1 MDMVKTSSGQLR
13 HRRHAQRRRRGPE
26 FTDTTVSARV
36 NAVAIL
42 PDHLRTVAGRF
53 PDRPALRVAGPS
65 VSDDGSGEGSF
76 VEMSYAEWDRRSN
89 AVARGLVAAG
99 VQRGDRV
106 ALFVGN
112 DNAALYQVGYFA
124 VLKAGAV
131 AVPINPRVARRE
143 LEHMVGDSGA
153 TAVVAG
159 GGELE
164 RVRAL
169 PPLRSGGAL
178 LVVAPGAAERGE
190 LDWDGLVNGDT
201 SDFQAEIAA
210 DDIADILYT
219 SGTTGLPKG
228 VAATHRSA
236 LVSHPLMPID
246 KPIRLLHSI
255 PLATFLGTHGTQTLC
270 LRLAVT
276 NLLLPSFDAP
286 RFAHLIDSERPAWI
300 VMVPAHALL
309 LIESGLLDHID
320 TSSVR
325 MLIYGSAP
333 MPHHAV
339 QELSRTFPRAT
350 LMNGY
355 GLTEGGTSVVTMP
368 PGEAL
373 KRPGSVGRPVEHDVV
388 RVLDAAGDVVTAG
401 TVGEVAIK
409 VAAGERFY
417 HNDPEA
423 TAATWRGDWVQ
434 SGDLGYFDN
443 DGFLYLVDR
452 KKDVIVRGGYNVS
465 SIEVESALHEHPD
478 VVEAAVLGVPHAIL
492 GQDVAAVVRLRG
504 GGTLDVVE
512 AAEFLADRVA
522 DYKRPRR
529 IVVCDGPLP
538 RTPMGKL
545 DKAALREMLVL

>member
-1 MDMVKTSSGQLR
+1 VDS
-13 HRRHAQRRRRGPE
+13 
-26 FTDTTVSARV
+26 
-36 NAVAIL
+36 L

-53 PDRPALRVAGPS
+53 PDRPALRVAAGDPTATPAFS
-65 VSDDGSGEGSF
+65 VMTYAQWEG
-76 VEMSYAEWDRRSN
+76 RSN
-89 AVARGLVAAG
+89 AVARGLVGAG
-99 VQRGDRV
+99 VKRGDRV

-112 DNAALYQVGYFA
+112 DCAPLYQVAYFA
-124 VLKAGAV
+124 VLKAAAV

-143 LEHMVGDSGA
+143 LEHMVSDSGA
-153 TAVVAG
+153 TAILAG
-159 GGELE
+159 PGELD
-164 RVRAL
+164 RARAL
-169 PPLRSGGAL
+169 PPRSSPPL
-178 LVVAPGAAERGE
+178 DHNRILVLGPGASEPGE
-190 LDWDGLVNGDT
+190 YDWASLVDGDA
-201 SDFQAEIAA
+201 SEFQSEVGP

-236 LVSHPLMPID
+236 LVSHPLMPIE
-246 KPIRLLHSI
+246 KPISLLHSI

-276 NLLLPSFDAP
+276 NLLLPVFDAP
-286 RFAHLIDSERPAWI
+286 RFASLIDTERPAWI

-309 LIESGLLDHID
+309 LIESGMLDTID

-339 QELSRTFPRAT
+339 QALAAAFPRAT

-373 KRPGSVGRPVEHDVV
+373 RRPGSVGRPVETDVV
-388 RVLDAAGDVVTAG
+388 RVVDEAGAVVAAGT
-401 TVGEVAIK
+401 TGEVAIK
-409 VAAGERFY
+409 VAAGQRFY

-434 SGDLGYFDN
+434 SGDLGYFDD

-465 SIEVESALHEHPD
+465 SIEVESALHEHPV
-478 VVEAAVLGVPHAIL
+478 VVEAAVLGIPHPVL
-492 GQDVAAVVRLRG
+492 GQDVAAVVRVRQ
-504 GGTLDVVE
+504 GTTFDV
-512 AAEFLADRVA
+512 ATARAFLADRVA

-529 IVVCDGPLP
+529 IVVCEGPLP
-538 RTPMGKL
+538 RTAMGKL
-545 DKAALREMLVL
+545 DKSALRAMLETDGGAAP

>member
-1 MDMVKTSSGQLR
+1 
-13 HRRHAQRRRRGPE
+13 
-26 FTDTTVSARV
+26 
-36 NAVAIL
+36 VAIL
-42 PDHLRTVAGRF
+42 PDHLRTVAQRF
-53 PDRPALRVAGPS
+53 PDRPALRVADPTTGAPFS
-65 VSDDGSGEGSF
+65 
-76 VEMSYAEWDRRSN
+76 EMSYEEWDGRSN
-89 AVARGLVAAG
+89 AVARGLSAAG
-99 VQRGDRV
+99 VRPGDRV

-112 DNAALYQVGYFA
+112 DSAALYQVGYFA

-143 LEHMVGDSGA
+143 LEHMVADSGA
-153 TAVVAG
+153 SAIVAG
-159 GGELE
+159 SRELE
-164 RVRAL
+164 RSRAL
-169 PPLRSGGAL
+169 PPTASGAPL
-178 LVVAPGAAERGE
+178 LVIGPGASGPREV
-190 LDWDGLVNGDT
+190 DWSDLVGGDM
-201 SDFQAEIAA
+201 SDFQADVGP

-246 KPIRLLHSI
+246 KTIALLHSI

-276 NLLLPSFDAP
+276 NLLLPGFDAR
-286 RFAHLIDSERPAWI
+286 RFAQLIDEEHPAWI

-309 LIESGLLDHID
+309 LIESGMLGRID
-320 TSSVR
+320 TTSVR

-339 QELSRTFPRAT
+339 QELSAAFPRAT

-373 KRPGSVGRPVEHDVV
+373 KRPGSVGRPVELDVV
-388 RVLDAAGDVVTAG
+388 RVLDDKGERVAAGTI
-401 TVGEVAIK
+401 GEVAIK
-409 VAAGERFY
+409 VEAGQRFY

-423 TAATWRGDWVQ
+423 SAATWRGDWVQ
-434 SGDLGYFDN
+434 SGDLGYFDD

-492 GQDVAAVVRLRG
+492 GQDVAAVVRLRP
-504 GGTLDVVE
+504 GGTLDVE
-512 AAEFLADRVA
+512 TAAAFLADRVA

-529 IVVCDGPLP
+529 LVLCSGPLP

-545 DKAALREMLVL
+545 DKAALREMVD

>member
-1 MDMVKTSSGQLR
+1 LEL
-13 HRRHAQRRRRGPE
+13 AEP
-26 FTDTTVSARV
+26 VS
-36 NAVAIL
+36 IL
-42 PDHLRTVAGRF
+42 PDHLRTVAERF
-53 PDRPALRVAGPS
+53 PDRPALRVAG
-65 VSDDGSGEGSF
+65 DDDFS
-76 VEMSYAEWDRRSN
+76 EMTYAEWDSRSN
-89 AVARGLVAAG
+89 AVARALHQAG
-99 VQRGDRV
+99 VGRGDRV

-112 DNAALYQVGYFA
+112 DCAALYQVGYFA

-131 AVPINPRVARRE
+131 AVPVNPRVARRE
-143 LEHMVGDSGA
+143 LEHMVSDSGA
-153 TAVVAG
+153 SAIVAG
-159 GGELE
+159 PAELD

-169 PPLRSGGAL
+169 PPPPAGAL
-178 LVVAPGAAERGE
+178 LVIGPGASEPRE
-190 LDWDGLVNGDT
+190 LDWDRLIGADA
-201 SDFQAEIAA
+201 SEFQVAVGP

-246 KPIRLLHSI
+246 KPISLLHSI

-276 NLLLPSFDAP
+276 NLLLPSFDAT
-286 RFAHLIDSERPAWI
+286 RFAALIDTERPAWI

-309 LIESGLLDHID
+309 LIESGTLEQTD
-320 TSSVR
+320 TSCVR

-339 QELSRTFPRAT
+339 QRLSASFPRAT

-373 KRPGSVGRPVEHDVV
+373 RRPGSVGRPVESDVV
-388 RVLDAAGDVVTAG
+388 RVLDDSGAVVGSRTI
-401 TVGEVAIK
+401 GEVAIK
-409 VAAGERFY
+409 VEAGQRFY
-417 HNDPEA
+417 HNDPDA

-434 SGDLGYFDN
+434 SGDLGYFDD

-478 VVEAAVLGVPHAIL
+478 VIEAAVLGVPHRVL
-492 GQDVAAVVRLRG
+492 GQDVAAVVRLRDG
-504 GGTLDVVE
+504 GALDV
-512 AAEFLADRVA
+512 ATARDFLADRVA

-529 IVVCDGPLP
+529 IVLCDGALP
-538 RTPMGKL
+538 RTAMGKL
-545 DKAALREMLVL
+545 DKEALRKMLGVDEKAI

>member
-1 MDMVKTSSGQLR
+1 M
-13 HRRHAQRRRRGPE
+13 
-26 FTDTTVSARV
+26 
-36 NAVAIL
+36 AIL
-42 PDHLRTVAGRF
+42 TDHLRTVAERF
-53 PDRPALRVAGPS
+53 PDRPALRVAAA
-65 VSDDGSGEGSF
+65 DGASS
-76 VEMSYAEWDRRSN
+76 MTYAEWDRRSN
-89 AVARGLVAAG
+89 AVARALHGAGVAA
-99 VQRGDRV
+99 GDRV

-112 DNAALYQVGYFA
+112 DCAALYQVAYFA

-143 LEHMVGDSGA
+143 LEYMVADSGA
-153 TAVVAG
+153 TAIVAG
-159 GGELE
+159 
-164 RVRAL
+164 
-169 PPLRSGGAL
+169 P
-178 LVVAPGAAERGE
+178 GE
-190 LDWDGLVNGDT
+190 LDRARALSASAAGSSDRRVLIIGPGACGPGEGDVDGYLGGEDAE
-201 SDFQAEIAA
+201 FQIEVGP
-210 DDIADILYT
+210 DDLADILYT
-219 SGTTGLPKG
+219 SGTTGRPKG

-236 LVSHPLMPID
+236 LVSHPLMPVD
-246 KPIRLLHSI
+246 KPISLLHAI

-276 NLLLPSFDAP
+276 NLLLPSFDAG
-286 RFAHLIDSERPAWI
+286 RFAGLIESQRPAWI

-309 LIESGLLDHID
+309 LIESGLLETID

-339 QELSRTFPRAT
+339 QALAAAFPRAT

-373 KRPGSVGRPVEHDVV
+373 RRPGSVGRPVETDVV
-388 RVLDAAGDVVTAG
+388 RVLDDGGEVVAAGVI
-401 TVGEVAIK
+401 GEVAIK
-409 VAAGERFY
+409 VEAGQRFY

-434 SGDLGYFDN
+434 SGDLGYFDE

-452 KKDVIVRGGYNVS
+452 KKDVVVRGGYNVS

-478 VVEAAVLGVPHAIL
+478 VIEAAVVGVPHPVL
-492 GQDVAAVVRLRG
+492 GQDVAAVVRLRPG
-504 GGTLDVVE
+504 AALDVASAGV
-512 AAEFLADRVA
+512 FLAERVA

-529 IVVCDGPLP
+529 LVTSSDPLP

-545 DKAALREMLVL
+545 DKAALRQMLGDEGTP

>member
-1 MDMVKTSSGQLR
+1 LG
-13 HRRHAQRRRRGPE
+13 
-26 FTDTTVSARV
+26 
-36 NAVAIL
+36 AVAL
-42 PDHLRTVAGRF
+42 LTDHLRTVAGLY
-53 PDRPALRVAGPS
+53 PDRVALRVAG
-65 VSDDGSGEGSF
+65 VSSF
-76 VEMSYAEWDRRSN
+76 TTMTYAEWDGRSN
-89 AVARGLVAAG
+89 AVARGLAEAG
-99 VQRGDRV
+99 VERGERV

-112 DNAALYQVGYFA
+112 DCAPMYQVAYFA

-143 LEHMVGDSGA
+143 LEHMVSDSGA
-153 TAVVAG
+153 RAIVAG
-159 GGELE
+159 
-164 RVRAL
+164 
-169 PPLRSGGAL
+169 P
-178 LVVAPGAAERGE
+178 GE
-190 LDWDGLVNGDT
+190 LDRARAVAAVRADRVGAGDRGFLVVGPGAEGTGERDWSDLVARETTDFQTAVGPGDT
-201 SDFQAEIAA
+201 
-210 DDIADILYT
+210 ADILYT

-236 LVSHPLMPID
+236 LVSHPLMPMEKSIS
-246 KPIRLLHSI
+246 LLHSI

-276 NLLLPSFDAP
+276 NLLLPSFDAG
-286 RFAHLIDSERPAWI
+286 RFTELIESQRPAWI

-309 LIESGLLDHID
+309 LIESGRLEEID

-339 QELSRTFPRAT
+339 EKLSALFPRAT

-373 KRPGSVGRPVEHDVV
+373 RRPGSVGRPVEDDVV
-388 RVLDAAGDVVTAG
+388 RVLDESGGKVRAG

-409 VAAGERFY
+409 VAAGERRY

-423 TAATWRGDWVQ
+423 TAATWKGDWVR
-434 SGDLGYFDN
+434 SGDLGYFDD

-465 SIEVESALHEHPD
+465 SIEVESALHDHPD
-478 VVEAAVLGVPHAIL
+478 VLEAGVVGVDHPIL
-492 GQDVAAVVRLRG
+492 GQDVAAVIRLRPG
-504 GGTLDVVE
+504 GSVDVAS
-512 AAEFLADRVA
+512 AAVFLADRVA

-529 IVVCDGPLP
+529 IVLTDGPLP
-538 RTPMGKL
+538 RTAMGKL
-545 DKAALREMLVL
+545 DKAALREMLEHPGLS

>member
-1 MDMVKTSSGQLR
+1 M
-13 HRRHAQRRRRGPE
+13 
-26 FTDTTVSARV
+26 
-36 NAVAIL
+36 AIL
-42 PDHLRTVAGRF
+42 PDHLRTVARQF
-53 PDRPALRVAGPS
+53 PDRAALRVAGGSAGSPTEMT
-65 VSDDGSGEGSF
+65 SGETTSGPMTF
-76 VEMSYAEWDRRSN
+76 TEMSYGQWESRSN
-89 AVARGLVAAG
+89 AVARGLAAAG
-99 VQRGDRV
+99 VGRGDRV
-106 ALFVGN
+106 ALFAGN
-112 DNAALYQVGYFA
+112 DSAPLYQVGYFA

-143 LEHMVGDSGA
+143 LEHMVSDSGA
-153 TAVVAG
+153 SAVVAG
-159 GGELE
+159 AGELD

-169 PPLRSGGAL
+169 PPPSSGEPL
-178 LVVAPGAAERGE
+178 LIIAPRATGTGPAGPGE
-190 LDWDGLVNGDT
+190 LDWDALVDGDG
-201 SDFQAEIAA
+201 SVFQVEVGP

-236 LVSHPLMPID
+236 LVSHPLMPIE
-246 KPIRLLHSI
+246 KPIALLHSI

-276 NLLLPSFDAP
+276 NLLLPTFDAR
-286 RFAHLIDSERPAWI
+286 RFAALIESQRPAWI

-309 LIESGLLDHID
+309 LIESGALDEID
-320 TSSVR
+320 TACVR

-339 QELSRTFPRAT
+339 QQLSASFPRAT

-373 KRPGSVGRPVEHDVV
+373 TRPGSVGRPVEVDVV
-388 RVLDAAGDVVTAG
+388 RVVDDSGAMVAPG
-401 TVGEVAIK
+401 TIGEVAIK
-409 VAAGERFY
+409 VEAGQRFY
-417 HNDPEA
+417 HNDPGA
-423 TAATWRGDWVQ
+423 SASTWRGDWVQ
-434 SGDLGYFDN
+434 SGDLGYFDD

-492 GQDVAAVVRLRG
+492 GQDVAAVVRMRAAT
-504 GGTLDVVE
+504 TLDVDG
-512 AAEFLADRVA
+512 AAAFLADRVA

-529 IVVCDGPLP
+529 IVMCAGPLP

-545 DKAALREMLVL
+545 DKAALRDMLETDGAGG

>member
-1 MDMVKTSSGQLR
+1 
-13 HRRHAQRRRRGPE
+13 
-26 FTDTTVSARV
+26 
-36 NAVAIL
+36 VAIL
-42 PDHLRTVAGRF
+42 PDHLRTVARRF
-53 PDRPALRVAGPS
+53 PDRVALRVAGTTP
-65 VSDDGSGEGSF
+65 SGEASF
-76 VEMSYAEWDRRSN
+76 TEMSYAQWDGRSN
-89 AVARGLVAAG
+89 AVARGLHGAG
-99 VQRGDRV
+99 VERGDRV

-112 DNAALYQVGYFA
+112 DSAPLYQVAYFS

-143 LEHMVGDSGA
+143 LEHMVSDSGA
-153 TAVVAG
+153 TAIVAG
-159 GGELE
+159 
-164 RVRAL
+164 
-169 PPLRSGGAL
+169 P
-178 LVVAPGAAERGE
+178 GE
-190 LDWDGLVNGDT
+190 LDRARALAADTARDRGPLRVIGPGATGPGERDWDDLVDGDT
-201 SDFQAEIAA
+201 TDFQTDVGPGE
-210 DDIADILYT
+210 IADILYT

-246 KPIRLLHSI
+246 RPISLLHSI

-276 NLLLPSFDAP
+276 NLLLPTFDAS
-286 RFAHLIDSERPAWI
+286 RFAALIDSESPAWI

-309 LIESGLLDHID
+309 LIESGMLDRID

-339 QELSRTFPRAT
+339 QRLTAAFPRAT

-373 KRPGSVGRPVEHDVV
+373 RRPGSVGRPLDADAV
-388 RVLDAAGDVVTAG
+388 RVVDDTGDAVATG

-409 VAAGERFY
+409 VEAGQRYY
-417 HNDPEA
+417 HNDPDA
-423 TAATWRGDWVQ
+423 TAVTWRGDWVR
-434 SGDLGYFDN
+434 SGDLGYLDD

-478 VVEAAVLGVPHAIL
+478 VIEAAVVGVPHPVL
-492 GQDVAAVVRLRG
+492 GQDVAAVVRLRDG
-504 GGTLDVVE
+504 ASLDVSSSR
-512 AAEFLADRVA
+512 AFLADRVA

-529 IVVCDGPLP
+529 IVRCDGPLP
-538 RTPMGKL
+538 RTSMGKL
-545 DKAALREMLVL
+545 DKAALRALLEHDTTT

>member
-1 MDMVKTSSGQLR
+1 
-13 HRRHAQRRRRGPE
+13 
-26 FTDTTVSARV
+26 
-36 NAVAIL
+36 VAIL

-53 PDRPALRVAGPS
+53 GDRMALRVA
-65 VSDDGSGEGSF
+65 DGTAFS
-76 VEMSYAEWDRRSN
+76 EMTYADWDGRSN
-89 AVARGLVAAG
+89 AVARGLSALG
-99 VQRGDRV
+99 VGRGDRV

-112 DNAALYQVGYFA
+112 DAAPLYQVAYFA

-131 AVPINPRVARRE
+131 AVPVNPRVARRE
-143 LEHMVGDSGA
+143 LEHMMSDSGA
-153 TAVVAG
+153 SAIVAG
-159 GGELE
+159 PAELE
-164 RVRAL
+164 RARAL
-169 PPLRSGGAL
+169 PAPAVAGPI
-178 LVVAPGAAERGE
+178 LVVGPAADGPDEG
-190 LDWDGLVNGDT
+190 DWDRLVAGDR
-201 SDFQAEIAA
+201 SAFQAEVGP

-236 LVSHPLMPID
+236 LVSHPLMPIE
-246 KPIRLLHSI
+246 KSISLLHSI

-276 NLLLPSFDAP
+276 NLLLPSFDAR
-286 RFAHLIDSERPAWI
+286 RFASLIDSQRPAWI

-309 LIESGLLDHID
+309 LIESGMLEEID

-339 QELSRTFPRAT
+339 QSLAAAFPRAT

-373 KRPGSVGRPVEHDVV
+373 RRPGSVGRPVETDVV
-388 RVLDAAGDVVTAG
+388 RVLDDTGAVVAAGT
-401 TVGEVAIK
+401 TGEVAIK
-409 VAAGERFY
+409 VQAGQRFY
-417 HNDPEA
+417 HNDPDA

-434 SGDLGYFDN
+434 SGDLGYFDE

-478 VVEAAVLGVPHAIL
+478 VMEAAVLGVPHPVL
-492 GQDVAAVVRLRG
+492 GQDVAAVLRLRPG
-504 GGTLDVVE
+504 ASLD
-512 AAEFLADRVA
+512 AASAGAFLADRVA

-529 IVVCDGPLP
+529 IVAHDGPLP
-538 RTPMGKL
+538 RTAMGKL
-545 DKAALREMLVL
+545 DKVALRQILDIR

>member
-1 MDMVKTSSGQLR
+1 MDTLS
-13 HRRHAQRRRRGPE
+13 
-26 FTDTTVSARV
+26 
-36 NAVAIL
+36 
-42 PDHLRTVAGRF
+42 DHLRTVAQRF
-53 PDRPALRVAGPS
+53 PDRPALRVPVAL
-65 VSDDGSGEGSF
+65 SGAPGDTGDTGDTGDPGRRRF
-76 VEMSYAEWDRRSN
+76 DEMSYGEWEDRSN
-89 AVARGLVAAG
+89 AVARGLGAAG
-99 VQRGDRV
+99 VERGDRV

-112 DNAALYQVGYFA
+112 DCAALYQIGYFA

-143 LEHMVGDSGA
+143 LEHMVSDSGA
-153 TAVVAG
+153 SAVVAG
-159 GGELE
+159 PGELE

-169 PPLRSGGAL
+169 PPLTEGPL
-178 LVVAPGAAERGE
+178 LVIGPGASEPGE
-190 LDWDGLVNGDT
+190 LDWNGLIDGDGT
-201 SDFQAEIAA
+201 RFQVEVGP

-228 VAATHRSA
+228 VAATHSSA
-236 LVSHPLMPID
+236 LVSHPLMPIE
-246 KPIRLLHSI
+246 KQVSLLHCI

-276 NLLLPSFDAP
+276 NLLLPTFDAR
-286 RFAHLIDSERPAWI
+286 RFAELIDTERPAWI

-309 LIESGLLDHID
+309 LIESGLLEEID

-339 QELSRTFPRAT
+339 QQLSISFPRAT

-373 KRPGSVGRPVEHDVV
+373 KRPGSVGRPVAADVV
-388 RVLDAAGDVVTAG
+388 RVLDEGGDMVEPG
-401 TVGEVAIK
+401 TIGEVAIK
-409 VAAGERFY
+409 VEAGQRYY

-423 TAATWRGDWVQ
+423 SAATWRGDWVQ
-434 SGDLGYFDN
+434 SGDLGYFDD

-478 VVEAAVLGVPHAIL
+478 IVEAAVLGVPHAIL
-492 GQDVAAVVRLRG
+492 GQDVAAVVRLRD
-504 GGTLDVVE
+504 GTTFDLE
-512 AAEFLADRVA
+512 TATEFLADRVA

-529 IVVCDGPLP
+529 IVVGDGPLP

-545 DKAALREMLVL
+545 DKAALREMLGVDNP

>member
-1 MDMVKTSSGQLR
+1 LG
-13 HRRHAQRRRRGPE
+13 
-26 FTDTTVSARV
+26 
-36 NAVAIL
+36 AVATL
-42 PDHLRTVAGRF
+42 PDHLRTVAQRF
-53 PDRPALRVAGPS
+53 PDRVALRVAGGTAFT
-65 VSDDGSGEGSF
+65 D
-76 VEMSYAEWDRRSN
+76 MTYAEWDGRSN
-89 AVARGLVAAG
+89 AAARGLCRAG
-99 VQRGDRV
+99 VKRGERV

-112 DNAALYQVGYFA
+112 DCAPLYQVAYFA
-124 VLKAGAV
+124 ALKAGAV

-143 LEHMVGDSGA
+143 LEHMIADSGA

-159 GGELE
+159 PGELD

-169 PPLRSGGAL
+169 PDDGPSLIIG
-178 LVVAPGAAERGE
+178 PGASEPGE
-190 LDWDGLVNGDT
+190 LDWTELIDGDAE
-201 SDFQAEIAA
+201 DFRIEVGP
-210 DDIADILYT
+210 DEIADILYT

-236 LVSHPLMPID
+236 LVSHPLMPIE
-246 KPIRLLHSI
+246 KPISLLHSI

-276 NLLLPSFDAP
+276 NLLLPSFDAG
-286 RFAHLIDSERPAWI
+286 RFAGLIDSERPAWI

-309 LIESGLLDHID
+309 LIESGVLDKVD
-320 TSSVR
+320 TSCVR

-333 MPHHAV
+333 MPQHAV
-339 QELSRTFPRAT
+339 ALLAAAFGRAT

-373 KRPGSVGRPVEHDVV
+373 RRPGSVGRPVGTDVV
-388 RVLDAAGDVVTAG
+388 RVVDDEGDVVGAG
-401 TVGEVAIK
+401 TIGEVAIK
-409 VAAGERFY
+409 VEAGQRFY

-423 TAATWRGDWVQ
+423 TAATWRGDWVR
-434 SGDLGYFDN
+434 SGDLGYFDE

-478 VVEAAVLGVPHAIL
+478 VVEAAVLGVPHPVL
-492 GQDVAAVVRLRG
+492 GQDVAAVVRLRAG
-504 GGTLDVVE
+504 GSLDV
-512 AAEFLADRVA
+512 ATAGAFLADRVA

-529 IVVCDGPLP
+529 IVPCDGPLP
-538 RTPMGKL
+538 RTAMGKL
-545 DKAALREMLVL
+545 DKAALREMLEAEGPS

>member
-1 MDMVKTSSGQLR
+1 VV
-13 HRRHAQRRRRGPE
+13 
-26 FTDTTVSARV
+26 VSARV
-36 NAVAIL
+36 GTPVAIL
-42 PDHLRTVAGRF
+42 PDHLRTVAERF
-53 PDRPALRVAGPS
+53 PDRPALRVALGAGAFS
-65 VSDDGSGEGSF
+65 V
-76 VEMSYAEWDRRSN
+76 MTYAEWDGRSN
-89 AVARGLVAAG
+89 AVARGLSEAG
-99 VQRGDRV
+99 VERGDRV

-112 DNAALYQVGYFA
+112 DGAAIYQIAYFA
-124 VLKAGAV
+124 ALKAGAV

-143 LEHMVGDSGA
+143 LEHMVADSGA
-153 TAVVAG
+153 SAVVAG
-159 GGELE
+159 PGELD
-164 RVRAL
+164 RARAVSGAVSGA
-169 PPLRSGGAL
+169 PLRVIG
-178 LVVAPGAAERGE
+178 PGATGSGE
-190 LDWDGLVNGDT
+190 LDWADLVDGDGAY
-201 SDFQAEIAA
+201 FQRDVGP

-228 VAATHRSA
+228 VAATHASA
-236 LVSHPLMPID
+236 LVSHPLMPIE
-246 KPIRLLHSI
+246 KPIALLHSI

-276 NLLLPSFDAP
+276 NLLLPTFDAVA
-286 RFAHLIDSERPAWI
+286 FARLIDTEGPAWI

-309 LIESGLLDHID
+309 LMESDMLETID
-320 TSSVR
+320 TSGVR

-339 QELSRTFPRAT
+339 LALAAAFPRAT

-373 KRPGSVGRPVEHDVV
+373 ERPGSVGRPVEADVV
-388 RVLDAAGDVVTAG
+388 RVVDESGALVAPGI
-401 TVGEVAIK
+401 VGEVAIK
-409 VAAGERFY
+409 VEAGQRFY

-434 SGDLGYFDN
+434 SGDLGYFDD

-478 VVEAAVLGVPHAIL
+478 VIEAAVLGVPHPVL
-492 GQDVAAVVRLRG
+492 GQDVAAVVRLRPG
-504 GGTLDVVE
+504 SSLDVDG
-512 AAEFLADRVA
+512 ARSFLADRVA

-529 IVVCDGPLP
+529 IVSCDGPLP

-545 DKAALREMLVL
+545 DKAALREMLEPEPKS

>member
-1 MDMVKTSSGQLR
+1 
-13 HRRHAQRRRRGPE
+13 
-26 FTDTTVSARV
+26 
-36 NAVAIL
+36 VAIL

-53 PDRPALRVAGPS
+53 PDRVALQVAG
-65 VSDDGSGEGSF
+65 DAGFE
-76 VEMSYAEWDRRSN
+76 EMTYAEWDSRSD
-89 AVARGLVAAG
+89 AGARGLHQAG
-99 VQRGDRV
+99 VGPGDRV

-112 DNAALYQVGYFA
+112 DGGPLYQVGYFA

-143 LEHMVGDSGA
+143 LEHMVSDSGA
-153 TAVVAG
+153 SAIVAG
-159 GGELE
+159 PAELD
-164 RVRAL
+164 RARAL
-169 PPLRSGGAL
+169 PVSPSSSDRPSPPAGAL
-178 LVVAPGAAERGE
+178 LVIGPGADGPGE
-190 LDWDGLVNGDT
+190 LDWNGLVAGD
-201 SDFQAEIAA
+201 SAPFQAEVGP
-210 DDIADILYT
+210 DEIADILYT

-236 LVSHPLMPID
+236 LVSHPLMPIERS
-246 KPIRLLHSI
+246 IRLLHSI

-276 NLLLPSFDAP
+276 NLLLPTFDAR
-286 RFAHLIDSERPAWI
+286 RFAALIDSERPAWI

-309 LIESGLLDHID
+309 LIESGVLEEID
-320 TSSVR
+320 TSCVR

-339 QELSRTFPRAT
+339 QQLSASFPRAT

-355 GLTEGGTSVVTMP
+355 GLSEGGTSVVTMP

-373 KRPGSVGRPVEHDVV
+373 KRPGSVGRPVDPDVV
-388 RVLDAAGDVVTAG
+388 RVVDDDGALVAAGTI
-401 TVGEVAIK
+401 GEVAIK
-409 VAAGERFY
+409 VEAGQRFY
-417 HNDPEA
+417 HNDPAA

-434 SGDLGYFDN
+434 SGDLGYFDD

-478 VVEAAVLGVPHAIL
+478 VAEAAVLGVAHPIL
-492 GQDVAAVVRLRG
+492 GQDVAAVVRLRPG
-504 GGTLDVVE
+504 PSSPSFDVAT
-512 AAEFLADRVA
+512 AAAFLVDRVA

-529 IVVCDGPLP
+529 IVLCDGPLP

-545 DKAALREMLVL
+545 DKAALRQMLEADGSS

>member
-1 MDMVKTSSGQLR
+1 
-13 HRRHAQRRRRGPE
+13 
-26 FTDTTVSARV
+26 
-36 NAVAIL
+36 VAIL
-42 PDHLRTVAGRF
+42 PDHLRTVAQRF
-53 PDRPALRVAGPS
+53 PDRAALRVSGATGGAGATGG
-65 VSDDGSGEGSF
+65 VGGVAGVGGAGGVGGVAGDDGRGETAFS
-76 VEMSYAEWDRRSN
+76 EMSYAEWDGRSN
-89 AVARGLVAAG
+89 AVARGLRQAG
-99 VQRGDRV
+99 VEHGDRV

-112 DNAALYQVGYFA
+112 DSAALYQVGYFA

-143 LEHMVGDSGA
+143 LEHMLADSGA
-153 TAVVAG
+153 RAVVAG
-159 GGELE
+159 PGELA

-169 PPLRSGGAL
+169 PPPATGPRLIVG
-178 LVVAPGAAERGE
+178 PGAAAAGE
-190 LDWDGLVNGDT
+190 LDWDMLVDGDDD
-201 SDFQAEIAA
+201 DFQVGVGP
-210 DDIADILYT
+210 DDLADILYT

-236 LVSHPLMPID
+236 LVSHPLMPIE
-246 KPIRLLHSI
+246 KPISLLHSI

-276 NLLLPSFDAP
+276 NLLLPAFDAA
-286 RFAHLIDSERPAWI
+286 RFARLIDTERPAWI

-309 LIESGLLDHID
+309 LIESGMLEEID
-320 TSSVR
+320 TSCVR

-339 QELSRTFPRAT
+339 RQLSTFFPRAT

-373 KRPGSVGRPVEHDVV
+373 RRPGSVGRPVENDVV
-388 RVLDAAGDVVTAG
+388 RVLDDKGDVVAAG
-401 TVGEVAIK
+401 TIGEVAIK
-409 VAAGERFY
+409 VESGQRFY

-434 SGDLGYFDN
+434 SGDLGYFDD
-443 DGFLYLVDR
+443 DGYLYLVDR

-478 VVEAAVLGVPHAIL
+478 VIEAAVVGVAHPVL
-492 GQDVAAVVRLRG
+492 GQDVAAVVRLRSG
-504 GGTLDVVE
+504 ATFDV
-512 AAEFLADRVA
+512 ATATTFLADRVA

-529 IVVCDGPLP
+529 IVVSDGPLP
-538 RTPMGKL
+538 RTAMGKL
-545 DKAALREMLVL
+545 DKAALRDLLEAGAAS

>member
-1 MDMVKTSSGQLR
+1 
-13 HRRHAQRRRRGPE
+13 
-26 FTDTTVSARV
+26 
-36 NAVAIL
+36 VATL

-53 PDRPALRVAGPS
+53 SDRPALRVALGAGAEPAFS
-65 VSDDGSGEGSF
+65 Q
-76 VEMSYAEWDRRSN
+76 MTYAEWEARSN

-99 VQRGDRV
+99 VKRGDRV

-112 DNAALYQVGYFA
+112 DGAAIYQVAYFA

-143 LEHMVGDSGA
+143 LEHMVSDSGA
-153 TAVVAG
+153 SVIVAG
-159 GGELE
+159 PGELD
-164 RVRAL
+164 RARAL
-169 PPLRSGGAL
+169 PPLWPDGTRI
-178 LVVAPGAAERGE
+178 LVLGPGATGPGQY
-190 LDWDGLVNGDT
+190 DWADLVDGDGSEFRSEVGP
-201 SDFQAEIAA
+201 

-236 LVSHPLMPID
+236 LVSHPLMPIE
-246 KPIRLLHSI
+246 KPISLLHSI

-276 NLLLPSFDAP
+276 NLLLPSFDAI
-286 RFAHLIDSERPAWI
+286 RFARLIDTERPAWI

-309 LIESGLLDHID
+309 LIESGMLEEID

-339 QELSRTFPRAT
+339 QALSAAFPRAT

-373 KRPGSVGRPVEHDVV
+373 RRPGSVGRPVETDVV
-388 RVLDAAGDVVTAG
+388 RVVDEGGDVVAPG
-401 TVGEVAIK
+401 TTGEVAIK
-409 VAAGERFY
+409 VTAGQRFY

-434 SGDLGYFDN
+434 SGDLGYFDQ
-443 DGFLYLVDR
+443 DGYLYLVDR

-478 VVEAAVLGVPHAIL
+478 VVEAAVLGIPHSVL
-492 GQDVAAVVRLRG
+492 GQDVAAVVRLRPG
-504 GGTLDVVE
+504 ASFDVAAAGT
-512 AAEFLADRVA
+512 FLADRVA
-522 DYKRPRR
+522 DYKRPRKV
-529 IVVCDGPLP
+529 VVCDGPLP
-538 RTPMGKL
+538 RTAMGKL
-545 DKAALREMLVL
+545 DKAALREMLEVDGAS

>member
-1 MDMVKTSSGQLR
+1 
-13 HRRHAQRRRRGPE
+13 
-26 FTDTTVSARV
+26 
-36 NAVAIL
+36 VAIL
-42 PDHLRTVAGRF
+42 PDHLRTVARLF
-53 PDRPALRVAGPS
+53 PDRVALRVAG
-65 VSDDGSGEGSF
+65 VAESGETAF
-76 VEMSYAEWDRRSN
+76 TDMTYAEWDGRSN
-89 AVARGLVAAG
+89 AVARGLGRAG
-99 VQRGDRV
+99 VGRGERV

-112 DNAALYQVGYFA
+112 DCAPVYQVAYFA

-143 LEHMVGDSGA
+143 LEHMIADSGA

-159 GGELE
+159 PRELD

-169 PPLRSGGAL
+169 EPPGPL
-178 LVVAPGAAERGE
+178 LIIGPGASEPGE
-190 LDWDGLVNGDT
+190 LDWERLVDGDPGA
-201 SDFQAEIAA
+201 FQTEVGP
-210 DDIADILYT
+210 DEIADILYT

-236 LVSHPLMPID
+236 LVSHPLMPIE
-246 KPIRLLHSI
+246 KPISLLHSI

-276 NLLLPSFDAP
+276 NLLLASFDAA
-286 RFAHLIDSERPAWI
+286 RFAGLIDSERPAWI

-309 LIESGLLDHID
+309 LIESGRLASID
-320 TSSVR
+320 TSCVR

-333 MPHHAV
+333 MPQHAV
-339 QELSRTFPRAT
+339 AQLAAAFPRAT

-373 KRPGSVGRPVEHDVV
+373 RRPGSVGRPVESDVV
-388 RVLDAAGDVVTAG
+388 RVVDDDGDVVAAG
-401 TVGEVAIK
+401 TIGEVAIK
-409 VAAGERFY
+409 VEAGQRFY

-423 TAATWRGDWVQ
+423 TAATWRGDWVR
-434 SGDLGYFDN
+434 SGDLGYFDD

-478 VVEAAVLGVPHAIL
+478 VLEAGVLGVPHPVL
-492 GQDVAAVVRLRG
+492 GQDVAVVVRLRDG
-504 GGTLDVVE
+504 GSLDV
-512 AAEFLADRVA
+512 ASARAFLADRVA

-529 IVVCDGPLP
+529 IVVCAGPLP
-538 RTPMGKL
+538 RTAMGKL
-545 DKAALREMLVL
+545 DKTALREILEVSGGPPPRSRPSSPPPT

>member
-1 MDMVKTSSGQLR
+1 LTS
-13 HRRHAQRRRRGPE
+13 
-26 FTDTTVSARV
+26 
-36 NAVAIL
+36 VATL
-42 PDHLRTVAGRF
+42 PDHLRTVAHLF
-53 PDRPALRVAGPS
+53 PDRVALRVADGPS
-65 VSDDGSGEGSF
+65 SGPPASGRPSF
-76 VEMSYAEWDRRSN
+76 NEMTYAEWDSRSD
-89 AVARGLVAAG
+89 AVARGLYDAG
-99 VQRGDRV
+99 VRRGDRV

-112 DNAALYQVGYFA
+112 DCAALYQIGYFA

-143 LEHMVGDSGA
+143 LEHMMADSGA
-153 TAVVAG
+153 AAAVAG
-159 GGELE
+159 PGELD

-169 PPLRSGGAL
+169 ARSSDSPLLIVG
-178 LVVAPGAAERGE
+178 PGASEPGE
-190 LDWDGLVNGDT
+190 LNWDRLVDAAAVDAADDDAANAADGG
-201 SDFQAEIAA
+201 FQVEVGP

-236 LVSHPLMPID
+236 LVSHPLMPIE
-246 KPIRLLHSI
+246 KPIALLHSI

-276 NLLLPSFDAP
+276 NLLLPTFDAR
-286 RFAHLIDSERPAWI
+286 RFAELIDTERPAWI

-309 LIESGLLDHID
+309 LMESGMLEQID
-320 TSSVR
+320 TSCVR

-339 QELSRTFPRAT
+339 QYLAAVFPRAT

-373 KRPGSVGRPVEHDVV
+373 RRPGSVGRPVGTDVV
-388 RVLDAAGDVVTAG
+388 RVLDDTGDVVAAG
-401 TVGEVAIK
+401 TTGEVAIK
-409 VAAGERFY
+409 VEAGQRFY

-423 TAATWRGDWVQ
+423 TAATWRGDWVRT
-434 SGDLGYFDN
+434 GDLGYFDD

-478 VVEAAVLGVPHAIL
+478 VIEAAVVGVPHPVL
-492 GQDVAAVVRLRG
+492 GQDVAAVVRLRRQG
-504 GGTLDVVE
+504 SLDV
-512 AAEFLADRVA
+512 ASAGGFLADRVA

-538 RTPMGKL
+538 RTAMGKL
-545 DKAALREMLVL
+545 DKAALRQMLEADANGAARSPPGP

>member
-1 MDMVKTSSGQLR
+1 
-13 HRRHAQRRRRGPE
+13 
-26 FTDTTVSARV
+26 
-36 NAVAIL
+36 VAIL
-42 PDHLRTVAGRF
+42 PDHLRTVAARF
-53 PDRPALRVAGPS
+53 PDRAALRVAAVDSP
-65 VSDDGSGEGSF
+65 SGETTF
-76 VEMSYAEWDRRSN
+76 TVMTYADWDRRSN
-89 AVARGLVAAG
+89 AVARGLVDAG
-99 VQRGDRV
+99 VGRGDRV

-112 DNAALYQVGYFA
+112 DSAPVYQVAYFA

-143 LEHMVGDSGA
+143 LEHMISDSGA
-153 TAVVAG
+153 TAIVAG
-159 GGELE
+159 PAELD
-164 RVRAL
+164 RARAL
-169 PPLRSGGAL
+169 APEI
-178 LVVAPGAAERGE
+178 LVIGPGATGPGER
-190 LDWDGLVNGDT
+190 DWADLVDGDT
-201 SDFQAEIAA
+201 AFFQTEVGP
-210 DDIADILYT
+210 DEIADILYT
-219 SGTTGLPKG
+219 SGTTGRPKG

-236 LVSHPLMPID
+236 LVSHPLMPIE
-246 KPIRLLHSI
+246 KPISLLHSI

-276 NLLLPSFDAP
+276 NLLLPSFDAG
-286 RFAHLIDSERPAWI
+286 RFAGLIDRERPAWI

-309 LIESGLLDHID
+309 LIESGLLASID

-339 QELSRTFPRAT
+339 AVLAAAFPRAT

-373 KRPGSVGRPVEHDVV
+373 RRPGSVGRPVGTDVV
-388 RVLDAAGDVVTAG
+388 RVLDDTGGLAPTG
-401 TVGEVAIK
+401 TIGEVAIK
-409 VAAGERFY
+409 VQAGQRFY

-434 SGDLGYFDN
+434 SGDLGYFDE

-478 VVEAAVLGVPHAIL
+478 VLEAAVLGVPHPVL
-492 GQDVAAVVRLRG
+492 GQDVAAVLRLKSG
-504 GGTLDVVE
+504 GSLDPDT
-512 AAEFLADRVA
+512 AKEFLSDRVA

-529 IVVCDGPLP
+529 IVLTDGPLP
-538 RTPMGKL
+538 RTAMGKL
-545 DKAALREMLVL
+545 DKAALREMLGVDG

>member
-1 MDMVKTSSGQLR
+1 M
-13 HRRHAQRRRRGPE
+13 
-26 FTDTTVSARV
+26 
-36 NAVAIL
+36 AIL
-42 PDHLRTVAGRF
+42 PDHLRTVARRF
-53 PDRPALRVAGPS
+53 PDRPALKVAVPDVVGGDSGGGDSGGGDSGGGDSGIGDSGGGS
-65 VSDDGSGEGSF
+65 VMF
-76 VEMSYAEWDRRSN
+76 TEMTYAEWDGRSN
-89 AVARGLVAAG
+89 AVARGLSEAG
-99 VQRGDRV
+99 VKRGDRV

-112 DNAALYQVGYFA
+112 DAAPIYQVAYFA
-124 VLKAGAV
+124 VLKAGGV
-131 AVPINPRVARRE
+131 AVPVNPRVARRE
-143 LEHMVGDSGA
+143 LEHMVSDSGA
-153 TAVVAG
+153 TAIVAG
-159 GGELE
+159 PDVLD
-164 RVRAL
+164 RARAL
-169 PPLRSGGAL
+169 LSAPGPPL
-178 LVVAPGAAERGE
+178 LVIGPGARGPGE
-190 LDWDGLVNGDT
+190 VDWDELVAGD
-201 SDFQAEIAA
+201 SGDFQVEVGP

-236 LVSHPLMPID
+236 LVSHPLMPIE
-246 KPIRLLHSI
+246 KPIALLHSI

-276 NLLLPSFDAP
+276 NLLLPTFDAA
-286 RFAHLIDSERPAWI
+286 RFGRLIDSEKPSWI

-309 LIESGLLDHID
+309 LIESGILETID
-320 TSSVR
+320 TSGVR

-339 QELSRTFPRAT
+339 VRLSEAFPRAT

-373 KRPGSVGRPVEHDVV
+373 RRAGSVGRPVENDVV
-388 RVLDAAGDVVTAG
+388 RVLDDSGAVVG
-401 TVGEVAIK
+401 PGVVGEVAIK
-409 VAAGERFY
+409 VQAGQRFY

-434 SGDLGYFDN
+434 SGDLGYMDD

-465 SIEVESALHEHPD
+465 SIEVESALHEHGD
-478 VVEAAVLGVPHAIL
+478 VVEAAVLGVSHPVL
-492 GQDVAAVVRLRG
+492 GQDVAAVVRLRPG
-504 GGTLDVVE
+504 SSFDVAD
-512 AAEFLADRVA
+512 AATFLADRVA

-529 IVVCDGPLP
+529 IVVIEGPLP

-545 DKAALREMLVL
+545 DKAALREIIESGGTA

>member
-1 MDMVKTSSGQLR
+1 
-13 HRRHAQRRRRGPE
+13 
-26 FTDTTVSARV
+26 
-36 NAVAIL
+36 
-42 PDHLRTVAGRF
+42 
-53 PDRPALRVAGPS
+53 
-65 VSDDGSGEGSF
+65 
-76 VEMSYAEWDRRSN
+76 MSYGEWDGRSN
-89 AVARGLVAAG
+89 AVARGLSAAG
-99 VQRGDRV
+99 VRPGDRV

-112 DNAALYQVGYFA
+112 DGAALYQVGYFA

-143 LEHMVGDSGA
+143 LEHMVSDSGA
-153 TAVVAG
+153 SAIVTG
-159 GGELE
+159 PGELE
-164 RVRAL
+164 RSRAL
-169 PPLRSGGAL
+169 PPTASGAPL
-178 LVVAPGAAERGE
+178 LIIGPGADGPGE
-190 LDWDGLVNGDT
+190 IDWADLVDGDI
-201 SDFQAEIAA
+201 SDFQADVGP

-228 VAATHRSA
+228 VAAIHRSA
-236 LVSHPLMPID
+236 LVSHPLMPIE
-246 KPIRLLHSI
+246 KPIALLHSI

-276 NLLLPSFDAP
+276 NLLLPSFDAQ
-286 RFAHLIDSERPAWI
+286 RFAQLIDEEHPAWI

-309 LIESGLLDHID
+309 LIESGMLSRVD

-339 QELSRTFPRAT
+339 QELSVAFPRAT

-373 KRPGSVGRPVEHDVV
+373 KRPGSVGRPVELDVV
-388 RVLDAAGDVVTAG
+388 RVLDDRGQSVAAGTI
-401 TVGEVAIK
+401 GEVAIK
-409 VAAGERFY
+409 VEAGQRFY

-423 TAATWRGDWVQ
+423 SAATWRGNWVQ
-434 SGDLGYFDN
+434 SGDLGYFDD

-478 VVEAAVLGVPHAIL
+478 VVEAAVLGVPHPIL
-492 GQDVAAVVRLRG
+492 GQDVAAVVRLRPG
-504 GGTLDVVE
+504 GALDVE
-512 AAEFLADRVA
+512 TAAAFLADRVA
-522 DYKRPRR
+522 DYKCPRR
-529 IVVCDGPLP
+529 LVLCPGPLP

-545 DKAALREMLVL
+545 DKAALREMVD

>member
-1 MDMVKTSSGQLR
+1 VDS
-13 HRRHAQRRRRGPE
+13 
-26 FTDTTVSARV
+26 
-36 NAVAIL
+36 L

-53 PDRPALRVAGPS
+53 PDRPALRVAL
-65 VSDDGSGEGSF
+65 GEDSAAPAF
-76 VEMSYAEWDRRSN
+76 STMTYAEWEGRSN
-89 AVARGLVAAG
+89 AVARGLVGAG
-99 VQRGDRV
+99 IKRGDRV

-112 DNAALYQVGYFA
+112 DCAAVYQVAYFA

-131 AVPINPRVARRE
+131 AVPVNPRVARRE
-143 LEHMVGDSGA
+143 LEHMVSDSGA
-153 TAVVAG
+153 TAIVAG
-159 GGELE
+159 PGELD
-164 RVRAL
+164 RARAL
-169 PPLRSGGAL
+169 PPLSADGKRI
-178 LVVAPGAAERGE
+178 LVLGPGATEPGE
-190 LDWDGLVNGDT
+190 YEWAALVEGDR
-201 SDFQAEIAA
+201 SEFQSEVGP

-219 SGTTGLPKG
+219 SGTTGRPKG

-236 LVSHPLMPID
+236 LVSHPLMPIE
-246 KPIRLLHSI
+246 KPISLLHSI

-276 NLLLPSFDAP
+276 NLLLPTFDAE
-286 RFAHLIDSERPAWI
+286 RFARLIDSERPAWI
-300 VMVPAHALL
+300 VMVPAHGLL
-309 LIESGLLDHID
+309 LIESGMLEEID

-339 QELSRTFPRAT
+339 VALATAFPRAT

-373 KRPGSVGRPVEHDVV
+373 RRPGSVGRPVETDVV
-388 RVLDAAGDVVTAG
+388 RVLDESGAVVAPG
-401 TVGEVAIK
+401 TTGEVAIK
-409 VAAGERFY
+409 VVAGQRFY

-434 SGDLGYFDN
+434 SGDLGYFDE

-478 VVEAAVLGVPHAIL
+478 IIEAAVLGVPHPVL
-492 GQDVAAVVRLRG
+492 GQDVVAVVRLREG
-504 GGTLDVVE
+504 ATFDV
-512 AAEFLADRVA
+512 ATAGLFLAERVA

-529 IVVCDGPLP
+529 IVLCPGPLP
-538 RTPMGKL
+538 RTAMGKL
-545 DKAALREMLVL
+545 DKAALRNMLDPDPDPYPDPDRDDDDDDDDVMDGGRRG